1 MQTLSQKLQ
10 VSYPLCNESLYD
22 SVLNKLTLYNRNVK
36 YINEGYTKLPT
47 HITFSKDEQQAV
59 SEMLFALQFN
69 YLENYFV
76 DTYESNINESFAD
89 IKQKFKEAVEKGK
102 NSVEEF
108 FKDLIDKIPD
118 SVKEAYQKLGEL
130 AKKGIN
136 NAKDLL
142 TKLYKIFSTLGE
154 TLSEALEKLGIYK
167 KSVVDEID
175 ENEFI
180 DNIPEELLPDDETK
194 RKVAKFLIS
203 RVQQGLQNKEVVSY
217 AKINGTK
224 DVNEDNAGKKAAVI
238 GLGII
243 SQFSILPIVLI
254 AGGYLTYN
262 ALKFIGPKLS
272 NKLEPYLLS
281 DKTKE
286 FVSKLYDN
294 PISRY
299 GLGLQ
304 KNSDIDEEDTKL
316 FKFFKICKSI
326 LINLVI
332 SYLISSFVGL
342 FISGLFSG
350 ALGAVGIS
358 ILVASILAGRNIMS
372 TVFNRVLNFKKET
385 TVKTENGER
394 KVTNHFFDVVT
405 LVSIIASLMSVI
417 MQIPG
422 VKEWFA
428 DVFKKL
434 ANTGMTNTA
443 TAAGSGIKI
452 IDNAAALGY
461 FDKEGNFHKYHH
473 METIFYGEK
482 FEQIPVLN
490 PVDNNYYVMGED
502 GALEM
507 VPWKKMIQTGAVQYT
522 EVGSFMGTKEGI
534 KALEDVEGWSGVHM
548 ISLAKKTSTAIEN
561 ELGSSVTRKLEK
573 LCNSIQ
579 CLTTE
584 SGETF
589 VSVTISKNIHEMCGA
604 SFKSNVDYDV
614 KRSFIRHVF
623 NIDELGGNFK
633 ELIGNVTDGPS
644 YDAFD
649 KLINNNE
656 FIEKAFA
663 HATKNGKED
672 ILHIVK

>member
-10 VSYPLCNESLYD
+10 VSYPLCNENLYD

-76 DTYESNINESFAD
+76 ETYENNINESFAD
-89 IKQKFKEAVEKGK
+89 IKQKFKEAIEKGK

-130 AKKGIN
+130 AKKGIS

-167 KSVVDEID
+167 KSIVNEID

-180 DNIPEELLPDDETK
+180 EDIPDELLPDDESK

-203 RVQQGLQNKEVVSY
+203 RVHKGLQNKEVISY
-217 AKINGTK
+217 AKINDTK
-224 DVNEDNAGKKAAVI
+224 DVNEGKAGRTAAVV

-243 SQFSILPIVLI
+243 SQFSLLPVVLI

-272 NKLEPYLLS
+272 DKLEPYLLS

-304 KNSDIDEEDTKL
+304 KNSDIDSEDTKL

-350 ALGAVGIS
+350 ALGAVGVS

-372 TVFNRVLNFKKET
+372 TVFNRILNFKKET
-385 TVKTENGER
+385 TVKTKNGEK
-394 KVTNHFFDVVT
+394 KVTNKFFDLVT
-405 LVSIIASLMSVI
+405 LVSILASLMSVLL
-417 MQIPG
+417 QIPA

-428 DVFKKL
+428 DLAKTGL
-434 ANTGMTNTA
+434 ANSA
-443 TAAGSGIKI
+443 SAAGSSDKLLSH
-452 IDNAAALGY
+452 AASVGY
-461 FDKEGNFHKYHH
+461 FDKDGNFHKYKH
-473 METIFYGEK
+473 METILQGEK

-490 PVDNNYYVMGED
+490 PTDNNYYVMGKD
-502 GALEM
+502 GVLEM
-507 VPWKKMIQTGAVQYT
+507 VPWKKMIRTGAVQWT
-522 EVGSFMGTKEGI
+522 EVGSFTGSKVGM
-534 KALEDVEGWSGVHM
+534 KALKDVEGWSGVHIM
-548 ISLAKKTSTAIEN
+548 SFTTNSSKAIEN
-561 ELGSSVTRKLEK
+561 ELGHGIWRKFDEF
-573 LCNSIQ
+573 CNCVQ

-589 VSVTISKNIHEMCGA
+589 VCVTSSRDIESMCKTCFQTAATYSSERSIIH
-604 SFKSNVDYDV
+604 
-614 KRSFIRHVF
+614 HVF

-633 ELIGNVTDGPS
+633 ELIGNVTQGPS

-649 KLINNNE
+649 KLLDNKD
-656 FIEKAFA
+656 FIEKAVM
-663 HATKNGKED
+663 HAIENGKED
-672 ILHIVK
+672 IMRSVK

>member
-10 VSYPLCNESLYD
+10 VSYPLCNENLYD

-76 DTYESNINESFAD
+76 ETYENNINESFAD
-89 IKQKFKEAVEKGK
+89 IKLKFKEAIEKGK

-130 AKKGIN
+130 AKKGIS

-142 TKLYKIFSTLGE
+142 TKLYKIFSTLGD
-154 TLSEALEKLGIYK
+154 TLSDALEKLGIYK

-180 DNIPEELLPDDETK
+180 DNIPDELLPDDESK

-203 RVQQGLQNKEVVSY
+203 RVQQGLQNKEVISY
-217 AKINGTK
+217 VKINDTK
-224 DVNEDNAGKKAAVI
+224 DVNEGNAGKTAAVI
-238 GLGII
+238 GLGIL
-243 SQFSILPIVLI
+243 SQFSLLPVVLI
-254 AGGYLTYN
+254 AGGYLTYKT
-262 ALKFIGPKLS
+262 LKFVGPKLS
-272 NKLEPYLLS
+272 DKLEPYLLS

-304 KNSDIDEEDTKL
+304 KNTDIDKEDTKL
-316 FKFFKICKSI
+316 LKFFKICKSI

-350 ALGAVGIS
+350 ALGAVGVS
-358 ILVASILAGRNIMS
+358 ILVAGILAGRNIMS

-385 TVKTENGER
+385 TVKTENGEK

-405 LVSIIASLMSVI
+405 LVSILASMMSVLL
-417 MQIPG
+417 QIPA

-434 ANTGMTNTA
+434 ANTGLSNTA
-443 TAAGSGIKI
+443 SAAGSDDKLIHH
-452 IDNAAALGY
+452 AARLGY
-461 FDKEGNFHKYHH
+461 FDKDGNFHKYKD
-473 METIFYGEK
+473 METILQGEK
-482 FEQIPVLN
+482 FKQIPVLN
-490 PVDNNYYVMGED
+490 PTDNNYYVMGKD
-502 GALEM
+502 GVLEM
-507 VPWKKMIQTGAVQYT
+507 VPWKKMIRTGAVQYT
-522 EVGSFMGTKEGI
+522 EVGSFMGTKVGME
-534 KALEDVEGWSGVHM
+534 ALKDVEGWSGVHVM
-548 ISLAKKTSTAIEN
+548 SFTTNASKAIEN
-561 ELGSSVTRKLEK
+561 ELGHSIWRKFDEF
-573 LCNSIQ
+573 CNSVQ

-589 VSVTISKNIHEMCGA
+589 VCVTSTRDIETMCKTCFQSTTNFSGERSLIH
-604 SFKSNVDYDV
+604 
-614 KRSFIRHVF
+614 HVF
-623 NIDELGGNFK
+623 NLDELGGNFK
-633 ELIGNVTDGPS
+633 ELIGNVTQGPS

-649 KLINNNE
+649 KLLDNDE
-656 FIEKAFA
+656 FIKKAVL
-663 HATKNGKED
+663 HAIKNGKE
-672 ILHIVK
+672 HIQKW